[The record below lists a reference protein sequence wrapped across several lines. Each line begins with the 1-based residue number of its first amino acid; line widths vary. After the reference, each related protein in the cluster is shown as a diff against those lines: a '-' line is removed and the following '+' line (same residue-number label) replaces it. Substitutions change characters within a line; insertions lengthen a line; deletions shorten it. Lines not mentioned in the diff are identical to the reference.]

1 MEEQI
6 VKKGVLLM
14 NIQIASWDIGV
25 IIGTLIISSLL
36 VYISYQ
42 KMGLPANKLN
52 ERIGTP
58 QWDFSKSWATTL
70 TTVGAL
76 LSTVIST
83 PALSDIKMQSGLS
96 LFFGLVVLIAPLM
109 YTASAKRLPA
119 DPSVKNGTYQYL
131 GTIRM

>member
-1 MEEQI
+1 
-6 VKKGVLLM
+6 
-14 NIQIASWDIGV
+14 
-25 IIGTLIISSLL
+25 
-36 VYISYQ
+36 
-42 KMGLPANKLN
+42 MGLPANKLN

-109 YTASAKRLPA
+109 YTASAERLPT
-119 DPSVKNGTYQYL
+119 DPDVKNGTYQYQ
-131 GTIRM
+131 GTIRMFLITYGGRFLTPKSSSMDSKTGSYLAE